1 VATRSEGQSV
11 PCAFPSRKIFDYLDE
26 HNPQAARAVV
36 GLIHRRI
43 NELGDH
49 PHKGRRTNKPNIYMI
64 WIAPYR
70 YRIFYRIDGDEVVI
84 LQIRH
89 ASRRPWP

>member
-1 VATRSEGQSV
+1 MKVRYTKR
-11 PCAFPSRKIFDYLDE
+11 AFADREKIFDYLDQR
-26 HNPQAARAVV
+26 NPQAARAVV
-36 GLIHRRI
+36 GLIHQRI
-43 NELGDH
+43 NQLGDH
-49 PHKGRRTNKPNIYMI
+49 PHKGRRTNKPNIYTI

-89 ASRRPWP
+89 TSRRPWP